1 MRVRPWILILTIVL
15 LASLAATPFRGG
27 WVITTMHEW
36 PERLEAGTPT
46 TLTFTMRQHGEETL
60 SGRAPTVRLSRG
72 GWLSGRER
80 IEATRTKT
88 PGVYRATFT
97 PEEAGTL
104 TIAVDTD
111 FNGWT
116 TPMLP
121 LEVAASGTEARAPE
135 AVRRGRDLFVA
146 KGCVGC
152 HVKADDDALED
163 YRTVPV
169 GPALSGR
176 TYPAEWLIAKILD
189 PAAQRTGPDGRTPA
203 QARTMPQLEVNA
215 AEAAAIASYLNAR
228 RLALR

>member
-1 MRVRPWILILTIVL
+1 MRVRPWIPILV
-15 LASLAATPFRGG
+15 LAAVASAAAMPFRGG
-27 WVITTMHEW
+27 WLITTMHEW
-36 PERLEAGTPT
+36 PEQLVVGTPT
-46 TLTFTMRQHGEETL
+46 TLTFTMRQHGEEKL
-60 SGRAPTVRLSRG
+60 SGRAPTLRLSRG

-80 IEATRTKT
+80 IEVSRTAER
-88 PGVYRATFT
+88 GVYRATFT
-97 PEEAGTL
+97 PEEAGSL
-104 TIAVDTD
+104 SIAVDTD

-121 LEVAASGTEARAPE
+121 LTVVERGMKPQAQD
-135 AVRRGRDLFVA
+135 AVTRGRDLFVA

-152 HVKADDDALED
+152 HVKADDEALEEF
-163 YRTVPV
+163 RTVPV

-176 TYPAEWLIAKILD
+176 SYPREWIIAKILD

-203 QARTMPQLEVNA
+203 QAPVMPQLEVNA